1 MYDCWNNNLY
11 GGFKAVERQLG
22 IKRRLTEVNGYEAVR
37 LWWKYVNDYNEDALT
52 TLLEYNREDV
62 VNLKTLKEILHAV

>member
-1 MYDCWNNNLY
+1 MYDCWKNNLY
-11 GGFKAVERQLG
+11 GGFKVVERQLG
-22 IKRRLTEVNGYEAVR
+22 IKRRLKEINGYEAVR

-62 VNLKTLKEILHAV
+62 VNMKTLKEILHST

>member
-1 MYDCWNNNLY
+1 MYDCWRCNLR

-22 IKRRLTEVNGYEAVR
+22 IARKLVEVDGRAAVR
-37 LWWKYVNDYNEDALT
+37 LWWRYVDSFDLEALD

-62 VNLKTLKEILHAV
+62 VNLKELKDRLL